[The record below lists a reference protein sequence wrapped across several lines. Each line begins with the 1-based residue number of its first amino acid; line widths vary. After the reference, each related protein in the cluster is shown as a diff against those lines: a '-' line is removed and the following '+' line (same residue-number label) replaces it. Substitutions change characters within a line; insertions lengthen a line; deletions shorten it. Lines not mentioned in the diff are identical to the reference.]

1 MVGPSD
7 PPALLPAAPYWWPA
21 DRHGPPPSQ
30 LAAPT
35 PVRSTSAWPGRRHT
49 AISRTWPVLRAPPI
63 LPSRQQRSQ
72 RRSASPGGRPRCAR
86 RRAAPHLW
94 NEPRL
99 CGTGDANT
107 DATHYEED
115 HPVPLEVGGAP
126 RDPLNL
132 WPESYASAH
141 QKDQVENA
149 AHAAI
154 CAGKLP
160 LATAQA
166 GFQSDWTVLGQ
177 QLGVFYKVIVVE
189 AAEPRQ

>member
-1 MVGPSD
+1 VI
-7 PPALLPAAPYWWPA
+7 Y
-21 DRHGPPPSQ
+21 
-30 LAAPT
+30 
-35 PVRSTSAWPGRRHT
+35 
-49 AISRTWPVLRAPPI
+49 LRFFPI
-63 LPSRQQRSQ
+63 LPLLV
-72 RRSASPGGRPRCAR
+72 A
-86 RRAAPHLW
+86 
-94 NEPRL
+94 
-99 CGTGDANT
+99 CGTVTAPAPAQLTTPVPINFCKARTTPHGDLPDLACTPGATNPAVTPATISTTICKSGWTATVRPPSSYTSPLERAQIVRYRYADT

-115 HPVPLEVGGAP
+115 HLVPLEVGGAP

-177 QLGVFYKVIVVE
+177 QLGVSYKLIVVE